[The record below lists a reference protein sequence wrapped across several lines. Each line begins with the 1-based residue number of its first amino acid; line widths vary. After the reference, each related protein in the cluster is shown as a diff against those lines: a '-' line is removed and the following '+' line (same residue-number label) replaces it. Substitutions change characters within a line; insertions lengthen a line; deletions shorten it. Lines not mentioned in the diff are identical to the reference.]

1 MFELLK
7 KWLGK
12 KEETN
17 AADVDPL
24 AVALLTQDV
33 GEDNTKTL
41 DNVSDKSP
49 AVDDDFDADDA
60 GFDV

>member
-7 KWLGK
+7 KWFGK
-12 KEETN
+12 KEGTN

-24 AVALLTQDV
+24 AVALLTPDV
-33 GEDNTKTL
+33 GGDNTKTL
-41 DNVSDKSP
+41 DNVSDQSP

-60 GFDV
+60 DFDV